1 MTEESLLFTP
11 LDIQNEKKSHRALG
25 EFQCTVTTD
34 LHELDQTNDELFS
47 EHAHG
52 WLLSI
57 VAILASLSLSVFAI
71 LPYTVYQRQLL
82 ISDWILF
89 CVVRPGMYLLVFC
102 ATWHKLFTR
111 KNSYWGRWR
120 VVVSCV
126 FAGVYTSLYTIKW
139 VEADG
144 IPLRYLSLSCLS
156 VSWFAVFYE
165 VMDRHLSSRSA
176 ATSIELRRKTT
187 LLYAIRQQ
195 ELACWR
201 VPNFASFV
209 SSALQSEQTLS
220 VLVCSHSE
228 AHLHG
233 LTSEDAKLSIYEAAA
248 YDQYERPIATL
259 VSVAMGL
266 SFILLTLALIEDY
279 AYAFFRLVRNED
291 VFLVLVFLFCVIFSA
306 LYLLSTYPI
315 YHRMLGQ
322 TLGLVRDPRE
332 TIFSFCRRTP
342 LFVLA
347 SIAGLTRMNASYSI
361 FGSIAGRMGVPEGI
375 GLFLVWLGVMI
386 VALVDF
392 SSTLKI
398 VSRTVKYVWMMLL
411 FQVVDV
417 TWTPSW
423 MRDEIDRAIVRYYS
437 KRLKRVIR
445 NSNESELSYF
455 IGRLL

>member
-1 MTEESLLFTP
+1 MDEDSLLFTP
-11 LDIQNEKKSHRALG
+11 MDIQNEKKSCHALG
-25 EFQCTVTTD
+25 QFQSVVDSD
-34 LHELDQTNDELFS
+34 LHELGATNDELFS

-57 VAILASLSLSVFAI
+57 TAVLASLVLSSFAI

-82 ISDWILF
+82 VSDWILF
-89 CVVRPGMYLLVFC
+89 CVVRPSMYMLVFC

-111 KNSYWGRWR
+111 KNSYWGTWR
-120 VVVSCV
+120 IAISCL
-126 FAGVYTSLYTIKW
+126 FAGVYTVLYTIKW
-139 VEADG
+139 IEADG

-176 ATSIELRRKTT
+176 ASSIELRRKTT

-209 SSALQSEQTLS
+209 SNALQSEQTLS
-220 VLVCSHSE
+220 VLVCRHSD

-233 LTSEDAKLSIYEAAA
+233 DMAEDAKLSIYEASV

-279 AYAFFRLVRNED
+279 AYAFFRLIRNES
-291 VFLVLVFLFCVIFSA
+291 VFLVLVFVFCVIFSA

-315 YHRMLGQ
+315 YHRMLTQ
-322 TLGLVRDPRE
+322 TLGLIRDPRE
-332 TIFSFCRRTP
+332 TISSFCRRTP

-347 SIAGLTRMNASYSI
+347 SIAALTRMNASYSI
-361 FGSIAGRMGVPEGI
+361 FGSIAGHMGVPEGI
-375 GLFLVWLGVMI
+375 GLFLVWLCVVI

-392 SSTLKI
+392 SATLKI
-398 VSRTVKYVWMMLL
+398 VSRTVKYIWMMLL
-411 FQVVDV
+411 LQLVGAS
-417 TWTPSW
+417 WTPAW
-423 MRDEIDRAIVRYYS
+423 VGDEADRALARYYS

-445 NSNESELSYF
+445 NSNECELSYF
-455 IGRLL
+455 VGRLL